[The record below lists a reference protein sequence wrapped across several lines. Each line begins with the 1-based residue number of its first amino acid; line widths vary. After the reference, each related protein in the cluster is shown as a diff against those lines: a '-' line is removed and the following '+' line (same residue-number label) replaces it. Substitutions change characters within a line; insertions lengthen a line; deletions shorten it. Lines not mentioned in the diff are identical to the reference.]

1 MVNTSLVT
9 HFDWAPFK
17 RHTVGFDN
25 IFSLMDKFL
34 DDSTTGLSNYPPYNI
49 YKSEDGSKYSIELA
63 VAGFTE
69 KDVEV
74 KYADNTLSIVGNKE
88 EKEID
93 FFLHR
98 GIANR
103 NFTRTFSI
111 ADDVVI
117 KEGSLKDGIL
127 SISLERIIPEEKK
140 ERIIKIAS

>member
-9 HFDWAPFK
+9 HFDWTPLR

-25 IFSLMDKFL
+25 IFNLMDKFL
-34 DDSTTGLSNYPPYNI
+34 DDSTMTLPNYPPYNI

-93 FFLHR
+93 SFLHR

-127 SISLERIIPEEKK
+127 SISLERIITEEKK
-140 ERIIKIAS
+140 ERIIIIAS

>member
-9 HFDWAPFK
+9 HFDWAPFR

-25 IFSLMDKFL
+25 VFSLMDKFL
-34 DDSTTGLSNYPPYNI
+34 DDSTTGLPNYPPYNI
-49 YKSEDGSKYSIELA
+49 YKYEDGSKYLIELA

-74 KYADNTLSIVGNKE
+74 KYANNTLSIVGNKE
-88 EKEID
+88 EKESD
-93 FFLHR
+93 SFLHR

-103 NFTRTFSI
+103 NFTRTFSV

-127 SISLERIIPEEKK
+127 SINLERIIPEDKK

>member
-88 EKEID
+88 EKESD
-93 FFLHR
+93 SFLHR

>member
-88 EKEID
+88 EKD
-93 FFLHR
+93 SDSFLHR

-140 ERIIKIAS
+140 ERIIKLAS

>member
-9 HFDWAPFK
+9 HFDWAPFR

-25 IFSLMDKFL
+25 VFSLMDKFL
-34 DDSTTGLSNYPPYNI
+34 DDSNTGLPNYPPYNI

-74 KYADNTLSIVGNKE
+74 KYANNTLSIVGNKE
-88 EKEID
+88 EKESD
-93 FFLHR
+93 SFLHR
-98 GIANR
+98 GIATRSFN
-103 NFTRTFSI
+103 RTFNI

-117 KEGSLKDGIL
+117 REGSLKNGIL
-127 SISLERIIPEEKK
+127 SINLERVIPEEKK

>member
-9 HFDWAPFK
+9 QFDWAPFR

-88 EKEID
+88 EKGSD
-93 FFLHR
+93 SFLHR

-103 NFTRTFSI
+103 NFTRTFNV
-111 ADDVVI
+111 ADDMIV
-117 KEGSLKDGIL
+117 KGGSLKNGIL
-127 SISLERIIPEEKK
+127 SVDLERVVPEEKK
-140 ERIIKIAS
+140 ERIIEISS

>member
-93 FFLHR
+93 SFLHR

-140 ERIIKIAS
+140 ERIIKIIS

>member
-9 HFDWAPFK
+9 QFDWAPFR

-34 DDSTTGLSNYPPYNI
+34 DDSTMTLPNYPPYNI

-69 KDVEV
+69 EDVEV
-74 KYADNTLSIVGNKE
+74 KYANNTLSIVGNKE
-88 EKEID
+88 EKETD
-93 FFLHR
+93 SFLHR

-103 NFTRTFSI
+103 SFTRTFNI
-111 ADDVVI
+111 ADDVIV
-117 KEGSLKDGIL
+117 KGGSLKNGIL
-127 SISLERIIPEEKK
+127 SVDLERIIPEEKK
-140 ERIIKIAS
+140 ERIIKIIS

>member
-9 HFDWAPFK
+9 HFDWAPFR

-25 IFSLMDKFL
+25 VFSLMDKFL

-74 KYADNTLSIVGNKE
+74 KYANNTLSIVGNKE
-88 EKEID
+88 EKESD
-93 FFLHR
+93 SFLHR
-98 GIANR
+98 GIATRSFN
-103 NFTRTFSI
+103 RTFNI

-117 KEGSLKDGIL
+117 REGSLKDGIL
-127 SISLERIIPEEKK
+127 SINLERIIPEEKK

>member
-1 MVNTSLVT
+1 MVDTLIT
-9 HFDWAPFK
+9 HFNWAPLK

-25 IFSLMDKFL
+25 IFTLMDKFL
-34 DDSTTGLSNYPPYNI
+34 DDSYTALPNYPPYNI

-74 KYADNTLSIVGNKE
+74 KYANNTLSIVGNKE
-88 EKEID
+88 EKESD
-93 FFLHR
+93 SFLHR
-98 GIANR
+98 GIATRSFN
-103 NFTRTFSI
+103 RTFNI

-117 KEGSLKDGIL
+117 REGSLKDGIL
-127 SISLERIIPEEKK
+127 SINLERIIPEEKK

>member
-9 HFDWAPFK
+9 HFDWAPFR

-25 IFSLMDKFL
+25 VFSLMDKFL
-34 DDSTTGLSNYPPYNI
+34 DDSTTGLPNYPPYNI
-49 YKSEDGSKYSIELA
+49 YNSEDGSKYSIELA

-74 KYADNTLSIVGNKE
+74 KYANNTLSIEGNKE
-88 EKEID
+88 EKESD
-93 FFLHR
+93 SFLHR
-98 GIANR
+98 GIATRSFN
-103 NFTRTFSI
+103 RTFNI

-117 KEGSLKDGIL
+117 REGSLKDGIL
-127 SISLERIIPEEKK
+127 SIYLERIIPEEKK

>member
-49 YKSEDGSKYSIELA
+49 YKAEDGSKYSIELA

-88 EKEID
+88 EKESD
-93 FFLHR
+93 SFLHR

-140 ERIIKIAS
+140 ERIIELAS

>member
-74 KYADNTLSIVGNKE
+74 KYANNTLSIVGNKE
-88 EKEID
+88 EKESD
-93 FFLHR
+93 SFLHR

-140 ERIIKIAS
+140 ERIIKIVS

>member
-88 EKEID
+88 EKESD
-93 FFLHR
+93 SFLHR

-140 ERIIKIAS
+140 ERIIKIIS

>member
-9 HFDWAPFK
+9 QFDWAPFR

-34 DDSTTGLSNYPPYNI
+34 DDSTTGLSSYPPYNI

-88 EKEID
+88 EKESD
-93 FFLHR
+93 SFLHR

-103 NFTRTFSI
+103 SFTRTFSI

>member
-88 EKEID
+88 EKESD
-93 FFLHR
+93 SFLHR

-103 NFTRTFSI
+103 SFTRTFSI

-140 ERIIKIAS
+140 ERIIKIVS